1 MEEILRLF
9 SEPSRT
15 SLASII
21 GERWTSLQEIRV
33 RLSRPIELIFDSRNE
48 WANGLILTK
57 EDGIYLLNQ
66 ISQFSLYR
74 LEDELREGFITIE
87 GGHRIGLSGK
97 VNTVKGSVKAI
108 KDISSFNIRI
118 AKEKQGSA
126 EGIIPFL
133 YEKDYLNTLIIGPPQ
148 TGKTTMLRDLV
159 RLVSSG
165 WGQAAG
171 RKAAVIDERSEI
183 GGSVDGIPQHDLGPR
198 TDIMDACPKADGM
211 MMMIRSMSPEVL
223 LVDEIGSEK
232 DVQALMEAIYAGVKV
247 ICSIH
252 GDYLHELKKRPS
264 LLPLFDSNAFQ
275 RYVVLE
281 KKVAPGA
288 VKWILNGNGE
298 RIERKQRCRQNEVD
312 RSDSAALRNYVGRF

>member
-21 GERWTSLQEIRV
+21 GKRWTSLQEIRV

-48 WANGLILTK
+48 WANGLIPMK
-57 EDGIYLLNQ
+57 EDGIFLLNQ

-126 EGIIPFL
+126 EEIIPFL

-148 TGKTTMLRDLV
+148 TGKTTMLRDIV
-159 RLVSSG
+159 RMVSSG
-165 WGQAAG
+165 WGQATG
-171 RKAAVIDERSEI
+171 RKTAVIDERSEI
-183 GGSVDGIPQHDLGPR
+183 GGSVDGIPQHNLGPR

-232 DVQALMEAIYAGVKV
+232 DVQALMEALYAGVKV

-264 LLPLFDSNAFQ
+264 LLPLFESNAFQ

-281 KKVAPGA
+281 KKVAPGT
-288 VKWILNGNGE
+288 VKWILNESGE

-312 RSDSAALRNYVGRF
+312 RSNSTALRNYVGRF